1 MAQEIKLLLGIIFA
15 TLLILGGAVFLLSK
29 SPQDLEKEKQNALV
43 RGSQT
48 SSATSSAQVSL
59 IEFAD
64 FQCPACAAA
73 HSIIRSIKEEYKDR
87 ITFSYR
93 HFPLPQH
100 KNALIGA
107 EAAEAAGE
115 QGKFWEMHDI
125 LFIKQEEWSES
136 SSALDL
142 YKGYAKE
149 IGLDVTKFTESIQSG
164 KHREKINQD
173 KKDGET
179 LGVNST
185 PTFFIDEARIIGVP
199 SLNDLKEVIQKR
211 LSQKS

>member
-1 MAQEIKLLLGIIFA
+1 MAQEIKLLLGTA
-15 TLLILGGAVFLLSK
+15 LVTLIILGGAIFLLSK
-29 SPQDLEKEKQNALV
+29 SPQDLEKEKQSALV
-43 RGSQT
+43 RGSAT
-48 SSATSSAQVSL
+48 SVATSSAQVSL
-59 IEFAD
+59 VEFAD

-73 HSIIRSIKEEYKDR
+73 HSIVQSVKEEYKDK
-87 ITFSYR
+87 IVFSYR

-100 KNALIGA
+100 ANALIAA

-115 QGKFWEMHDI
+115 QGKFWEMHDK

-136 SSALDL
+136 TNALDL

-149 IGLDVTKFTESIQSG
+149 IGLDVGKFTESAQSG

-199 SLNDLKEVIQKR
+199 SLDDLKEVIEKR